1 MQRERLLRV
10 LYDARQ
16 LPVDVAMRFNLERM
30 ARPSILGREV
40 ALSDQPQERKETE
53 NDTSLQRS

>member
-30 ARPSILGREV
+30 ARPPILGREV
-40 ALSDQPQERKETE
+40 ALSDQPHERKEIDDETPV
-53 NDTSLQRS
+53 